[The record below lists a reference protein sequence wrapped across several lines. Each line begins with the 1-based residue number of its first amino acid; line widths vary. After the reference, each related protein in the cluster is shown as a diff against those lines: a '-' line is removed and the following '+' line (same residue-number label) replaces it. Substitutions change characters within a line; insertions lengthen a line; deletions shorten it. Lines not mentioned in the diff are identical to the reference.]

1 MKIKVNICEMDRRE
15 LRLLIERYFD
25 LGFVNQ
31 VIFDSL
37 KNRHGITTSLST
49 LKRRLRDYG
58 LKRRGLQ
65 IEDQELREI
74 MYIKKLFIHYGVNSQ
89 EKIQGCEQLMVLNR
103 AEVCFIKAVLGTIFL
118 PNRPLAYIP
127 STCQQKLGP

>member
-1 MKIKVNICEMDRRE
+1 MGPISAGMLMVCMLTVYWVEKLYPDKGTKME
-15 LRLLIERYFD
+15 
-25 LGFVNQ
+25 
-31 VIFDSL
+31 
-37 KNRHGITTSLST
+37 
-49 LKRRLRDYG
+49 
-58 LKRRGLQ
+58 
-65 IEDQELREI
+65 
-74 MYIKKLFIHYGVNSQ
+74 IKKLFIHYGVNSQ